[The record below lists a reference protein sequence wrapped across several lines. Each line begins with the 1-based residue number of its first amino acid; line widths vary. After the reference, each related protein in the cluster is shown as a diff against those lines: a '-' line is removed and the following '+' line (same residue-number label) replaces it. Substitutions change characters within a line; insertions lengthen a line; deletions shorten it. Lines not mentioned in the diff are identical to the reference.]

1 MNKVLVANF
10 VHPSLITGLKDLG
23 YEVLYEPD
31 FKPSS
36 LEQILPSLHGIV
48 INTKIRMTAARIN
61 LASNLK
67 FIARLGSGLDIIDL
81 PAARKQGV
89 AVFSAPEGNRNAV
102 AEHALGM
109 LLSLSNKLRKADQCV
124 RDKQW
129 DRESCRGFELEG
141 KTIGLIGFGNTGQA
155 FASKL
160 SSWTLDLIYNDP
172 YVLNVPQ
179 GLRTFKSV
187 TIDQIKERADIISL
201 HVQLTEETKLMI
213 DAKFLAKCKK
223 GVILINTSRGSVLD
237 TQALI
242 LAMESNHVSGACLDV
257 FHNEK
262 PHSYTENQHQ
272 LFDRLLSMENVVLS
286 PHVAGWTHESL
297 YKIAKVLL
305 KKIRKLTLS
314 V

>member
-1 MNKVLVANF
+1 MKRVLVANY
-10 VHPSLITGLKDLG
+10 VHPTLVSGLKSLG

-31 FKPSS
+31 FQPSS
-36 LEQILPSLHGIV
+36 LEQVLPSLHGIV
-48 INTKIRMTAARIN
+48 INTKIRMTADRIS
-61 LASNLK
+61 LAKNLK

-81 PAARKQGV
+81 PTARKQGV

-109 LLSLSNKLRKADQCV
+109 LLSLANKLREADQCV

-172 YVLNVPQ
+172 YVLNVPK

-187 TIDQIKERADIISL
+187 TIDQIKESADIISL
-201 HVQLTEETKLMI
+201 HVQLTEETKQMI
-213 DAKFLAKCKK
+213 DAKFLAECKK
-223 GVILINTSRGSVLD
+223 GVI
-237 TQALI
+237 
-242 LAMESNHVSGACLDV
+242 
-257 FHNEK
+257 
-262 PHSYTENQHQ
+262 
-272 LFDRLLSMENVVLS
+272 
-286 PHVAGWTHESL
+286 
-297 YKIAKVLL
+297 
-305 KKIRKLTLS
+305 
-314 V
+314 